1 MSIVLK
7 IVLIVYVG
15 LFVLLIASAL
25 IFDLWCDSIDKQI
38 NHLDY
43 WRDSIKAELKIL
55 DAAVALRDETLF
67 WYDLSDIIME
77 YDKDDAMKLISAGN
91 VIGECYLWMRDCAYE
106 VV

>member
-15 LFVLLIASAL
+15 LFVLLIASAF
-25 IFDLWCDSIDKQI
+25 IFDLWCESIDRQI

-43 WRDSIKAELKIL
+43 WRDSIETELKIL
-55 DAAVALRDETLF
+55 DAAVALRDEALF

-77 YDKDDAMKLISAGN
+77 YDKDDAMKLIRAGN
-91 VIGECYLWMRDCAYE
+91 VIGECYLWMRDYAYE

>member
-25 IFDLWCDSIDKQI
+25 IFDLWCESMDKQI

-43 WRDSIKAELKIL
+43 WRDSIRTELKIL

-67 WYDLSDIIME
+67 CYDLSDIIME
-77 YDKDDAMKLISAGN
+77 YDKDDAMKLIRAGN

>member
-7 IVLIVYVG
+7 IVLIVYFG

-25 IFDLWCDSIDKQI
+25 IFDLWCESIDKQI

-43 WRDSIKAELKIL
+43 WRDSIKTELNIL

-67 WYDLSDIIME
+67 WYDLSDIVME
-77 YDKDDAMKLISAGN
+77 YDKDDAMKLIRAGN